1 MSFDTTA
8 QIHNAIK
15 CSRYNEAVILTVDD
29 GSSNEGENSGKREIV
44 LVPSLDAE
52 NGGIVWNDAKT
63 SSKSDFDQDIGIIR
77 HLRTKRWVMPMLN
90 DEVRNRLYD
99 QSIRRACGK
108 IAKKLKTCT
117 LKGKEGTSTIRVLDI
132 GSGTGLLAM
141 VSASHLKL
149 ILIELA
155 LPVNVCVKS
164 VEMAAAMARLS
175 SKTITEN
182 NLGDTIEIV
191 EGHSCDDSFKP
202 FTAAMEKAQLC
213 TSELLESGLLG
224 EGLIPAMRDAWD
236 RHLEK
241 DAIVIPQKARV
252 YAQAIECDWITNFR
266 SKKMNW
272 KSLRMSPKACG
283 LEPLMNGNLVVPIHA
298 EAIINDPNESM
309 SMYNLGMAPCDTEPV
324 QPAVFLSEPALV
336 LEFDFTS
343 KESIPPKNG
352 RSVTKEL
359 TAINTGYAHAI
370 LFWWEIDLFDET
382 YSTKMGGNWQDHW
395 QQCIFVF
402 SDTDCCS
409 LTKGE
414 AFLLVSKHND
424 SSITFEIDSGLKK
437 SQKNEPKRQKT
448 SHEIPNHISSD
459 RALQLNDRERMEI
472 LVAAIK
478 TALMIKGDVS
488 NILDVSDFSL
498 CSLIAAAEF
507 NAKNVT
513 SIESS
518 SIENLGMLSALVA
531 QVGNHLPR
539 NKHVF
544 QIVQAHLDTV
554 TLDNLHQKEGFDL
567 VMAEYFEIMQ
577 SWSIASAINYY
588 FIILSLKG
596 RKLIKADA
604 ISIPSFATIK
614 CCAVE
619 FHPNVVH
626 AHCGLH
632 TEDESICGLSHKDVC
647 LYGKNFSKHDMKF
660 SLWQYKWRRLSSD
673 FTVAK
678 LPYEGGE
685 DSLSIEGDDEWCEIQ
700 FSRPGTCHC
709 LAFWVDYGMR
719 NNADERDSFQLMTT
733 GNRHHQQT
741 IRMLA
746 SPKKIFEKD
755 VKSIKLLVK
764 PRFKNRQ
771 RKDVE
776 DYSFEIKSM

>member
-1 MSFDTTA
+1 MSSDQTV

-15 CSRYNEAVILTVDD
+15 CSKYNEAVILTVDD
-29 GSSNEGENSGKREIV
+29 ESSNEGENSGKREIV
-44 LVPSLDAE
+44 LIPSLDVE

-63 SSKSDFDQDIGIIR
+63 SSKSDFNEDIGIIR
-77 HLRTKRWVMPMLN
+77 HLRTKRWVLPMLN

-99 QSIRRACGK
+99 QSIRRACGE
-108 IAKKLKTCT
+108 ITKKVKSSIE
-117 LKGKEGTSTIRVLDI
+117 KGKEGTSTIRVLDI

-141 VSASHLKL
+141 IAASHLKL
-149 ILIELA
+149 ILRGFES
-155 LPVNVCVKS
+155 PVKVSVKS
-164 VEMAAAMARLS
+164 VEMASAMARLAYM
-175 SKTITEN
+175 TITEN
-182 NLGDTIEIV
+182 KLGEAIEIV
-191 EGHSCDDSFKP
+191 EGHSCDDSFNP
-202 FTAAMEKAQLC
+202 FAPSMEKAQLC

-236 RHLEK
+236 RHLGK

-252 YAQAIECDWITNFR
+252 FAQAIECNWITNFR
-266 SKKMNW
+266 SKRMNW
-272 KSLRMSPKACG
+272 KSLKMSPKACG
-283 LEPLMNGNLVVPIHA
+283 LEPLMNGNHVVPIHA
-298 EAIINDPNESM
+298 EAIIKDQKQSESK
-309 SMYNLGMAPCDTEPV
+309 YNLGMAPCDTEPI
-324 QPAVFLSEPALV
+324 QAAVVLSEPALV

-359 TAINTGYAHAI
+359 SAINTGVAHAI

-395 QQCIFVF
+395 QQCIYVF

-414 AFLLVSKHND
+414 AFVLTSKHND
-424 SSITFEIDSGLKK
+424 CSISFEIDLRLEK
-437 SQKNEPKRQKT
+437 SQQSESKRQKI
-448 SHEIPNHISSD
+448 SHNIPNHISSD
-459 RALQLNDRERMEI
+459 RALQLNDRERMGT
-472 LVAAIK
+472 LVTAIK
-478 TALMIKGDVS
+478 TALMIKGENS

-498 CSLIAAAEF
+498 CSLIAAAEL

-518 SIENLGMLSALVA
+518 SIENLAMLSALVA
-531 QVGNHLPR
+531 QIGNDLPR
-539 NKHVF
+539 DKHVF
-544 QIVQAHLDTV
+544 QIVQAHLDNV
-554 TLDNLHQKEGFDL
+554 TLDNLQQREGFDL

-588 FIILSLKG
+588 FIIRSLKD
-596 RKLIKADA
+596 RNLVKTDA

-619 FHPNVVH
+619 FHPDVIH

-632 TEDESICGLSHKDVC
+632 TEDESICGFSHKDVC
-647 LYGKNFSKHDMKF
+647 LYGKNFSKHDMTF
-660 SLWQYKWRRLSSD
+660 PLWQYKWRRLSTN
-673 FTVAK
+673 FTVAR
-678 LPYEGGE
+678 LPYEGGG
-685 DSLSIEGDDEWCEIQ
+685 DSLTIEGDDEWCEIQ
-700 FSRPGTCHC
+700 FSQPGTCHC

-719 NNADERDSFQLMTT
+719 NDTNERDNFQLMTT

-746 SPKKIFEKD
+746 SPKKISEKD
-755 VKSIKLLVK
+755 IKLSKLLVK
-764 PRFKNRQ
+764 PRFKNGK

-776 DYSFEIKSM
+776 DYSFEIKST